1 MSEGTTLL
9 VTVRGAARL
18 RQLLSDTPY
27 RACTVAHSSA
37 EARRVAA
44 QDLLPLILINAPL
57 PDESGVNLAA
67 ELAAST
73 SAAVML
79 LVKTELMPLVSDAAG
94 EAGVLLA
101 QKPIVPPLFEQ
112 ALRLAISCSNR
123 LQLLKNENARLQK
136 RLEELRVIDRAK
148 CLLIEHMR
156 CTEEEAHRMLEK
168 QAMDA
173 RVPRVRVARQILE
186 RFEL

>member
-9 VTVRGAARL
+9 VTVRGADRL
-18 RQLLSDTPY
+18 RQLLGDTPY
-27 RACTVAHSSA
+27 RACTAVSSAA
-37 EARRVAA
+37 EARRIAA
-44 QDLLPLILINAPL
+44 MDLHPLILINAPL
-57 PDESGVNLAA
+57 PDENGVNLAA

-73 SAAVML
+73 SAAVIL
-79 LVKTELMPLVSDAAG
+79 LVKTALLPLVSDAAS
-94 EAGVLLA
+94 EAGVLLV
-101 QKPIVPPLFEQ
+101 QKPILPPMFEQ
-112 ALRLAISCSNR
+112 AVRLAISSANR

-156 CTEEEAHRMLEK
+156 VTEEEAHRMLEK